1 MPEGPSIVILKDA
14 FMQFKGREVTEAGG
28 NSKALDAS
36 SLPGQTIRDFKS
48 WGKHFLIC
56 FPKLTIRIHFMLFGS
71 YRINE
76 HTDRPARLHLQ
87 FDNGEL
93 NFYACSVKL
102 IEQPLDEVYD
112 WSADVLSATWDAK
125 KAIKKIKDKPG
136 LLTCDALMDQ
146 QIFSGVG
153 NIIKN
158 EVLFRTRIHP
168 LSLVN
173 KLPPKKLKELVT
185 EAVNYSYDFLEW
197 KKKFTLKKHWLA
209 HTKKICPRDQVPF
222 CKANLGKSNRR
233 SFYCDV
239 CQVRYK

>member
-1 MPEGPSIVILKDA
+1 
-14 FMQFKGREVTEAGG
+14 
-28 NSKALDAS
+28 
-36 SLPGQTIRDFKS
+36 
-48 WGKHFLIC
+48 
-56 FPKLTIRIHFMLFGS
+56 MLFGS

-168 LSLVN
+168 LSRVN

-185 EAVNYSYDFLEW
+185 EAVNYSYDFLE
-197 KKKFTLKKHWLA
+197 
-209 HTKKICPRDQVPF
+209 
-222 CKANLGKSNRR
+222 
-233 SFYCDV
+233 
-239 CQVRYK
+239 